1 MAGRE
6 RDMFRKY
13 ESGSAKR
20 QKKRKNEELINKQR
34 GSINRFITMKRYNS
48 DEDKSLKSDNNDE
61 KNNLKS
67 DKEIESSKN

>member
-20 QKKRKNEELINKQR
+20 QKKRKNEEFIYNQR
-34 GSINRFITMKRYNS
+34 SSINRFFSLKRHNS
-48 DEDKSLKSDNNDE
+48 DEDK
-61 KNNLKS
+61 
-67 DKEIESSKN
+67 